1 LERHGPPILTRIGTA
16 AAIDEEMAMG
26 SRGKAM
32 RRSLALAMYISYNT
46 SREERRRSIGHG
58 GKSSMEFGAINMPR
72 FMAYL

>member
-46 SREERRRSIGHG
+46 SRE
-58 GKSSMEFGAINMPR
+58 
-72 FMAYL
+72 